1 MPKNVKRGK
10 NTKGKFGS
18 NKVLQIKEASEE
30 YARIIDNL
38 GNGQIKATII
48 TRNGDED
55 ECNCHIRGKIRKLK
69 FRKDEIILLQ
79 ERFLTD
85 KDKLNNKKIKEYDV
99 IYKYFPDQIKELE
112 RLKQIQNQR
121 EISYSDDDKMFV
133 DEDDDEDEDQD
144 QEEDESVVEDIRE
157 EDTSVF
163 NNDTNNLEDDADCE
177 VVTDKIGNII
187 KRIIYKYDD
196 DDALIQIITKEYD
209 SNGDVSNIRIKDII
223 STDNDNDNDNDNAN
237 TDNADADADPNAD
250 PNADNTNTSEVNS
263 SDKVV
268 IDSTKIKSS
277 SSSVSNPY
285 GEFTKS
291 EKNFISTLNKK
302 DQQKHIIKL
311 NRNKKSQQH
320 DFNINY

>member
-48 TRNGDED
+48 NRNGDED

-133 DEDDDEDEDQD
+133 DEDDEEDEDEDQD
-144 QEEDESVVEDIRE
+144 QEGVVEDTGE

-163 NNDTNNLEDDADCE
+163 NNDTNNLEDDADCD

-209 SNGDVSNIRIKDII
+209 SNGDVSNVSIKDII
-223 STDNDNDNDNDNAN
+223 SNDNSNAN
-237 TDNADADADPNAD
+237 ANADADADPNAD
-250 PNADNTNTSEVNS
+250 DADPNADNTNSADTNTNS

-268 IDSTKIKSS
+268 IDSTKTK